1 MTVTK
6 KCDVYSFGVVA
17 LETLTGRHP
26 GDLIFSLFNSS
37 NKNIMIKDLLDSRI
51 RLSLCQRDTQTIVQV
66 LTLALACLRSD
77 PMSRSSM
84 QQVAYELSNFEQ
96 LSLSLSF
103 SEKFQ
108 FINDGKIVFEDII
121 DATQDFDIRYCIG
134 TGAYGS
140 VYRAQLPSGKVVAL
154 KKLHQLESQNP
165 SFDKSF
171 RNEVKMLTQIIHR
184 NIVKFHGFCLHNRCM
199 FLIYEYMERGNLF
212 YALRIDDEAEELS
225 WSQRVN
231 IVSGTTN
238 ALSYMHHD
246 CSPAIVHKDL
256 HVVVSDFGTARLIDP
271 DSSNQTLQVGTYE
284 YLAPELAYML
294 TLTEKCDV
302 YSFGVVALETL
313 MGRHMGDLIS
323 SLFESSSK
331 NIIVKDLLDSRIH
344 LPSCQKDIQVIVQ
357 VVTLALACL
366 HSNSKSRLSMQQ
378 VAHELSNFK
387 QSSLILPLSEITVQQ
402 SGVRFFS
409 VENGNNRGRKGKHF
423 IPKSLSL
430 VSSSGILIDVS
441 KRNGKRV

>member
-1 MTVTK
+1 MDTCT
-6 KCDVYSFGVVA
+6 SFGVVA

-96 LSLSLSF
+96 LSL
-103 SEKFQ
+103 
-108 FINDGKIVFEDII
+108 
-121 DATQDFDIRYCIG
+121 YCIG

-231 IVSGTTN
+231 I
-238 ALSYMHHD
+238 
-246 CSPAIVHKDL
+246 L

-402 SGVRFFS
+402 
-409 VENGNNRGRKGKHF
+409 
-423 IPKSLSL
+423 
-430 VSSSGILIDVS
+430 LIA
-441 KRNGKRV
+441 

>member
-1 MTVTK
+1 MHPTSLSWSRLRLPSIIRK
-6 KCDVYSFGVVA
+6 DSQSGWWGSHHANDSNHCDWRGINCNDAGSVLGIYGWELNYESK
-17 LETLTGRHP
+17 LLRLQTL
-26 GDLIFSLFNSS
+26 
-37 NKNIMIKDLLDSRI
+37 
-51 RLSLCQRDTQTIVQV
+51 
-66 LTLALACLRSD
+66 
-77 PMSRSSM
+77 
-84 QQVAYELSNFEQ
+84 NFTAFPN
-96 LSLSLSF
+96 LVSLSLDGMGLTGSILKEIGTLTKF
-103 SEKFQ
+103 SYVVLSNNSLYELH
-108 FINDGKIVFEDII
+108 IVVS
-121 DATQDFDIRYCIG
+121 DFGTARLLDLDLQIKHYKLEHMDTCTRYCIG

-402 SGVRFFS
+402 
-409 VENGNNRGRKGKHF
+409 
-423 IPKSLSL
+423 
-430 VSSSGILIDVS
+430 LIA
-441 KRNGKRV
+441 

>member
-1 MTVTK
+1 
-6 KCDVYSFGVVA
+6 
-17 LETLTGRHP
+17 
-26 GDLIFSLFNSS
+26 
-37 NKNIMIKDLLDSRI
+37 
-51 RLSLCQRDTQTIVQV
+51 
-66 LTLALACLRSD
+66 
-77 PMSRSSM
+77 
-84 QQVAYELSNFEQ
+84 
-96 LSLSLSF
+96 
-103 SEKFQ
+103 
-108 FINDGKIVFEDII
+108 DGKIVFEDII

-387 QSSLILPLSEITVQQ
+387 QSSLILPLSEITVQ
-402 SGVRFFS
+402 
-409 VENGNNRGRKGKHF
+409 
-423 IPKSLSL
+423 
-430 VSSSGILIDVS
+430 
-441 KRNGKRV
+441 